1 MKNIKKIKIVS
12 LAACMA
18 LMLSVI
24 LFSSCSND
32 DSASSSAGGAPV
44 IESVMPSGYFA
55 DGTLK
60 PLVPVTLVDPKNY
73 YVIHGKGFLSTKKI
87 YFNDFDTY
95 FRTTFVTDTDIVV
108 LVDEATPFAN
118 ASNQLKV
125 VTDFGTAVFNL
136 TVAPPV
142 PTFSGYNLINSVA
155 GDLVTIKG
163 KYFLNPVV
171 NLTKTDTQPAV
182 PVTVV
187 SSTLEQVVV
196 KIPANADHRYLS
208 VSNISGTAV
217 SKEAIGTA
225 LYDDQ
230 LYGVQWGG
238 PWSGKGVNFD
248 FGGDSYQ
255 GEKSWKWD
263 FAQWDGGNW
272 GFNVDMTPYKALR
285 MAIKGSKNGQVNFSV
300 NGGPNYVLP
309 VTTTWVYLEIPLSK
323 LGSPASVTML
333 TFQESN
339 SDGGNIVLFD
349 DIGFVLK

>member
-1 MKNIKKIKIVS
+1 MKNIKNIKIVS
-12 LAACMA
+12 LAACMI
-18 LMLSVI
+18 LMLSLI

-73 YVIHGKGFLSTKKI
+73 YVIHGKGFLGTTKV

-95 FRTTFVTDTDIVV
+95 FRTTFVTDTDIII

-125 VTDFGTAVFNL
+125 VTDKGTAVFNI

-142 PTFSGYNLINSVA
+142 PTFSGYNFINSAA

-163 KYFLNPVV
+163 KYFLNPIV

-230 LYGVQWGG
+230 LYGMQWGG

-272 GFNVDMTPYKALR
+272 GFNVDMTPYKSLR

-323 LGSPASVTML
+323 LGNPASVTML